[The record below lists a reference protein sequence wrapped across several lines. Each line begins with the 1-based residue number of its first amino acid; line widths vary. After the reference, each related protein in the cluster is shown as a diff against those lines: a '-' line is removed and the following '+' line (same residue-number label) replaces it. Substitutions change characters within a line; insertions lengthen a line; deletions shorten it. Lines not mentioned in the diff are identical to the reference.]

1 MMKNKNVTRLF
12 LRLFS
17 ALLALALLPVCALCE
32 EDASAGEIPQVE
44 VDDTYP
50 WALGDYL
57 LPIDFTPGAV
67 PNESGYSM
75 SKDSSGNDVYTYE
88 DSTIK
93 VTISQMPWLK
103 TVVYVADIVITD
115 PSQLRTVSMD
125 KGDFSQGA
133 RARAEQKP
141 FIKQAV
147 RMNAIVAINGDS
159 TYADEKRKH
168 GIIFRQGVHVDTK
181 YKLDENGKHRMDLLL
196 IDENGD
202 FHGIH
207 SAAAGDLDDPSTYDG
222 KKIFNVF
229 AFGPILVENGEA
241 LTDYQGADTNEKK
254 YNGTWM
260 DMRSRDGRTR
270 MAIGQAGPL
279 HYKIFTSVGNY
290 NHHTGLTLFE
300 LGEFIASQDVQIA
313 YNLDGGDS
321 ARLIFNG
328 KQVNPKTG
336 DPRGLW
342 DMIYFASAENYTP
355 AAE

>member
-1 MMKNKNVTRLF
+1 MESVMKKNLAFRLF
-12 LRLFS
+12 LRFS
-17 ALLALALLPVCALCE
+17 ALVLALALLPVCALGE
-32 EDASAGEIPQVE
+32 ESAEAPEATVVE
-44 VDDTYP
+44 TYP

-67 PNESGYSM
+67 PNESGYKTA
-75 SKDSSGNDVYTYE
+75 KDAAGNDVLSYE

-93 VTISQMPWLK
+93 VTVSQFRFLK
-103 TVVYVADIVITD
+103 TIVFVADVEIAD

-133 RARAEQKP
+133 KARAEQKP
-141 FIKQAV
+141 FIRQAV

-181 YKLDENGKHRMDLLL
+181 YKLDEKGKHRMDLLL

-207 SAAAGDLDDPSTYDG
+207 SAQAGDLDDPSVFNG

-229 AFGPILVENGEA
+229 SFGPILVENGEA
-241 LTDYQGADTNEKK
+241 LTDFQGADTNERK

-279 HYKIFTSVGNY
+279 HYKLFTSVGNY
-290 NHHTGLTLFE
+290 GGHTGLTLFE
-300 LGEFIASQDVQIA
+300 LAEFIASQDVQFA

-342 DMIYFASAENYTP
+342 DMIYFASAENYEP
-355 AAE
+355 QE